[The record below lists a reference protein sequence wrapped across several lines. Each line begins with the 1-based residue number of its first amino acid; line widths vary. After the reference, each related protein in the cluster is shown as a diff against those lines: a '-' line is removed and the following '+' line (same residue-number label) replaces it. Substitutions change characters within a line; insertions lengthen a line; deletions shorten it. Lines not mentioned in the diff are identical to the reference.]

1 MRVGYN
7 NVQFKPIS
15 QCQKDKFMTNKIDNT
30 IAKRTKIKTP
40 LLLQKTIYETPFQ
53 IENNTTITIS
63 LISTT
68 KIHKKR

>member
-1 MRVGYN
+1 
-7 NVQFKPIS
+7 
-15 QCQKDKFMTNKIDNT
+15 MTNKIDNT

-40 LLLQKTIYETPFQ
+40 LLLQKTIYKTPFQ
-53 IENNTTITIS
+53 KENNTTITIS